1 MWTSIWQRSK
11 IGHNVAFLTMG
22 RCYMGILKR
31 NIKKIVIIGLF
42 LIDGWGFSTD
52 YNDYLSV
59 TNDQSRSVFGQ
70 VQTGKDANQT
80 EKTSG
85 SQSGTSNATGSFPG
99 FLKGAISDDSSSD
112 KLAGASVILTLS
124 GKTVSN
130 STTGDD
136 GTYFFQ
142 VPPGNYSI
150 DVSKGGFNSK
160 REPNVS
166 INAFETVTRSI
177 SLSKVAVAVDVG
189 GVGGG
194 GDEVTLTVSS
204 VSPSSSATNVAVST
218 TISATFSMLMNGS
231 TLNTSTFKL
240 IGGGDVSGVV
250 TTNGATATF
259 TPSSNLSFDTTY
271 TATITTGAQAANAA
285 GTTLSANTSWIF
297 TTAQDTSVTDFRADI
312 TKGPPPLTVQF
323 TCISKGEIQ
332 LHSHSWQFG
341 DGQSEQ
347 SSNSLTCSHT
357 YTKSGFY
364 TVILEVARLGVM
376 KSITKQDFI
385 TVDNPVTPTPT
396 PASTPTPTPASTPTP
411 TPIPTVT
418 PIVTPVATATPTPSP
433 TVTPQPTECEDGGV
447 PSDLKVVPGSLTI
460 RSGKSKKVKV
470 YVKKDK
476 RKGCAIEVKIDCIE
490 GCGKIKLSD
499 NIVTTNQQGDAKV
512 KITAEKQGKGSAKIV
527 FSVGGLTTELP
538 IVIK

>member
-1 MWTSIWQRSK
+1 MLLQAERIRRMWTSIWQRSK

-85 SQSGTSNATGSFPG
+85 RQSGTANATGSFPG
-99 FLKGAISDDSSSD
+99 FLKGAISDNSSSD
-112 KLAGASVILTLS
+112 TLAGASVILTLS
-124 GKTVSN
+124 GRTVSS

-142 VPPGNYSI
+142 VPPGSYSI

-177 SLSKVAVAVDVG
+177 SLSKVAVA
-189 GVGGG
+189 
-194 GDEVTLTVSS
+194 
-204 VSPSSSATNVAVST
+204 
-218 TISATFSMLMNGS
+218 
-231 TLNTSTFKL
+231 
-240 IGGGDVSGVV
+240 
-250 TTNGATATF
+250 
-259 TPSSNLSFDTTY
+259 
-271 TATITTGAQAANAA
+271 
-285 GTTLSANTSWIF
+285 
-297 TTAQDTSVTDFRADI
+297 
-312 TKGPPPLTVQF
+312 
-323 TCISKGEIQ
+323 
-332 LHSHSWQFG
+332 
-341 DGQSEQ
+341 
-347 SSNSLTCSHT
+347 
-357 YTKSGFY
+357 
-364 TVILEVARLGVM
+364 
-376 KSITKQDFI
+376 
-385 TVDNPVTPTPT
+385 
-396 PASTPTPTPASTPTP
+396 
-411 TPIPTVT
+411 
-418 PIVTPVATATPTPSP
+418 TPTPSP

-447 PSDLKVVPGSLTI
+447 PSDLNVVPGSLTI

-499 NIVTTNQQGDAKV
+499 NIVTTNQRGNAKV
-512 KITAEKQGKGSAKIV
+512 KIKAEKQGKGSAKIV